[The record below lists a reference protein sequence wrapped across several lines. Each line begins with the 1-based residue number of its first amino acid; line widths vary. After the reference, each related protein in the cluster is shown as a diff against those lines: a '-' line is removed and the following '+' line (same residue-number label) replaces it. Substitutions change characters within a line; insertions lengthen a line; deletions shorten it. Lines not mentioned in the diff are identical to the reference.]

1 MPAHILIQNP
11 LFASLSL
18 EEAEHLISTLKR
30 IHLPQKSILFHEG
43 EPGDCFYIVLEGSVD
58 VIKAL
63 GTPEERLLK
72 VHGPGDTFGEMSLLQ
87 PKSLRSASVRSCTP
101 ARLLEMDRKAFESL
115 VRHRP
120 SMAYELARR
129 LSEWLRDTDTATIRD
144 LREKNRQLSEA
155 YLELQAAQA
164 KIIEKEKLEHELQVA
179 REIQMSILPRSLPQL
194 SDFEFGARVV
204 PARAV
209 GGDFFDF
216 IVLGPEQVGIAIG
229 DVSDKGVPAAI
240 FMAMT
245 RSLVR
250 AEARRSRQPREVLE
264 QVNGHLLGMNEAGM
278 FVTMLYGVLD
288 REKRAFRYARAGH
301 TLPLFCDPQGSVATA
316 SCGQGQPLGILPNPA
331 IDEQTLMLPRGST
344 LLIYTDGITEA
355 MNESWECFG
364 SARLHDALKCHCR
377 IPPHALCDRLIE
389 VVTDFQRAALPHD
402 DIALVAVHAT
412 ARSSVQSEE

>member
-11 LFASLSL
+11 LFASLSF
-18 EEAEHLISTLKR
+18 EEAEHLISALKR
-30 IHLPQKSILFHEG
+30 IHLPLKRILFSEG
-43 EPGDCFYIVLEGSVD
+43 EPGECFYIVLEGSVD

-72 VHGPGDTFGEMSLLQ
+72 VHGPGDSFGEMSLFQ
-87 PKSLRSASVRSCTP
+87 PKRLRSASVRSRTP
-101 ARLLEMDRKAFESL
+101 ATLLEMSREAFESL

-129 LSEWLRDTDTATIRD
+129 LSEWLRDTDSATIRD

-155 YLELQAAQA
+155 YLELQAAQE
-164 KIIEKEKLEHELQVA
+164 KIIEKEKIEHELQVA

-216 IVLGPEQVGIAIG
+216 MALGSDRVGIAIG

-250 AEARRSRQPREVLE
+250 AEARRSLLPREVLG

-288 REKRAFRYARAGH
+288 REKRAFSYARAGH
-301 TLPLFCDPQGSVATA
+301 TLPLLCDPQGTVAVA
-316 SCGQGQPLGILPNPA
+316 SCGQGQPLGILPDPA
-331 IDEQTLMLPRGST
+331 IDEQTLVLPRGST
-344 LLIYTDGITEA
+344 MLIYTDGITEA
-355 MNESWECFG
+355 MNDQWECFG
-364 SARLHDALKCHCR
+364 SVRLHDALKCCCH
-377 IPPHALCDRLIE
+377 ITPGALCDRLVE
-389 VVTDFQRAALPHD
+389 VVTDYQATAHPHD
-402 DIALVAVHAT
+402 DIALVAVHAV
-412 ARSSVQSEE
+412 A